1 MKLFKPKFW
10 QSNNRFFPIL
20 LLPLTYI
27 VILYVFLKKT
37 FRKKRKCSIPVVC
50 VGNIYIGGTGKTPL
64 SIHLAKEVEKKGKKP
79 AIIRKYYKAHGD
91 EHNLITNYFENLFLE
106 KNRLKAIDNA
116 YKKSHDIAILDD
128 GLQEYQIKKDLSIV
142 CFNEKQF
149 IGNGFVIP
157 SGPLR
162 ERLNALRDAHI
173 VIINGE
179 KNTKIEKKIL
189 KYNENLEI
197 YYSRYHPLNLD
208 DLKKKPVVALAG
220 IANPNNFFE
229 LIEKNN
235 INITQK
241 LVYPDHYQFS
251 KKEISKLVENLKRK
265 NFQIIMTEK
274 DFFKI
279 KDYNIPDINFLK
291 VRLIIND
298 QDKLIK
304 RIMKLYDKTI

>member
-1 MKLFKPKFW
+1 M
-10 QSNNRFFPIL
+10 
-20 LLPLTYI
+20 
-27 VILYVFLKKT
+27 
-37 FRKKRKCSIPVVC
+37 
-50 VGNIYIGGTGKTPL
+50 
-64 SIHLAKEVEKKGKKP
+64 
-79 AIIRKYYKAHGD
+79 
-91 EHNLITNYFENLFLE
+91 
-106 KNRLKAIDNA
+106 
-116 YKKSHDIAILDD
+116 
-128 GLQEYQIKKDLSIV
+128 
-142 CFNEKQF
+142 
-149 IGNGFVIP
+149 
-157 SGPLR
+157 
-162 ERLNALRDAHI
+162 
-173 VIINGE
+173 
-179 KNTKIEKKIL
+179 
-189 KYNENLEI
+189 
-197 YYSRYHPLNLD
+197 
-208 DLKKKPVVALAG
+208 VALAG

>member
-10 QSNNRFFPIL
+10 QNNSYFFPIL
-20 LLPLTYI
+20 LSPLTGI
-27 VILYVFLKKT
+27 VILYTFLKRT
-37 FRKKRKCSIPVVC
+37 LRKKNKCSIPVIC

-64 SIHLAKEVEKKGKKP
+64 SIHLAKEVARKGKKP
-79 AIIRKYYKAHGD
+79 AIIRKYYNAHVD
-91 EHNLITNYFENLFLE
+91 EHNLIKNYFENLFLE
-106 KNRLKAIDNA
+106 KSRLKAIDKA
-116 YKKSHDIAILDD
+116 YKNNHDIAILDD

-162 ERLNALRDAHI
+162 ERLNALKDAHI
-173 VIINGE
+173 VMINGE
-179 KNTKIEKKIL
+179 KNTKVEKKIL
-189 KYNENLEI
+189 QYNENLEI
-197 YYSRYHPLNLD
+197 FYSSYHPLNLND
-208 DLKKKPVVALAG
+208 FKSKPLVALAG
-220 IANPNNFFE
+220 IANPYNFFE

-235 INITQK
+235 INIEKK
-241 LVYPDHYQFS
+241 LVYPDHYKFS
-251 KKEISKLVENLKRK
+251 KTEITKLVDNFKKK

-274 DFFKI
+274 DYFKI

-291 VRLIIND
+291 VKLVIKD
-298 QDKLIK
+298 HDKLIK